1 MAETTTDG
9 VSPPAAF
16 DDRIKR
22 MNSGVERDP
31 FFSLLALFFSLSL
44 LYAPFFSFSFLML
57 IKKIKQQQE
66 EKIGVITSTFSQSFY
81 DDLSIGILHE
91 NLTNFCRKR

>member
-1 MAETTTDG
+1 
-9 VSPPAAF
+9 
-16 DDRIKR
+16 
-22 MNSGVERDP
+22 
-31 FFSLLALFFSLSL
+31 
-44 LYAPFFSFSFLML
+44 ML